1 MPVWRSRWLYGL
13 TKATSGLSNGIK
25 AIKANNMSIE
35 SIKKAKQKAE
45 NERAK
50 AAITNFYQGITAL
63 LITVK
68 LLKKYQVLI
77 KKQGHRMA

>member
-1 MPVWRSRWLYGL
+1 
-13 TKATSGLSNGIK
+13 
-25 AIKANNMSIE
+25 MSIE

-50 AAITNFYQGITAL
+50 AAITHFYQGITAL
-63 LITVK
+63 TIAVK
-68 LLKKYQVLI
+68 LLKKHEVFI